1 MKKRALSF
9 LLLAISASLTLSPAA
24 AQTTTP
30 ARPQSKA
37 ETELRSF
44 SAWVNQQVDK
54 ADASARRNW
63 PALMASF
70 DRQSQR
76 LDRAT
81 DSLSAQSKREYGQQ
95 KTRYQEWAAE
105 QQRLENQAA
114 QPATAQ
120 QAQRRLLNEDVQIS
134 KARAEEMPDLY
145 ARFIDA
151 TRARRRQW
159 TEAEWAE
166 ASTVLSTL
174 NARYAQVRTQLPMEE
189 RLRIRSWQGEFRT
202 LEKARNMKDIVTD
215 DK

>member
-1 MKKRALSF
+1 MKKRAF
-9 LLLAISASLTLSPAA
+9 FVLLLALSASLPFSPAA
-24 AQTTTP
+24 AQSTTP
-30 ARPQSKA
+30 SRTTSKA
-37 ETELRSF
+37 ETELRNF
-44 SAWVNQQVDK
+44 STWVNQQVDK

-63 PALMASF
+63 PALMANF

-81 DSLSAQSKREYGQQ
+81 DSLSMQSKREYAQQ
-95 KTRYQEWAAE
+95 KTRYKEWATE
-105 QQRLENQAA
+105 QQRLEAQAT

-134 KARAEEMPDLY
+134 KARASEMTDLY
-145 ARFIDA
+145 SRFVDA
-151 TRARRRQW
+151 TRGQRRQW

-174 NARYAQVRTQLPMEE
+174 NARYEQVRSQIPMED

-202 LEKARNMKDIVTD
+202 LEKTRNMKDIVTD

>member
-1 MKKRALSF
+1 MKKHAFSF
-9 LLLAISASLTLSPAA
+9 LLAAASALLPLAPAT
-24 AQTTTP
+24 AQTTTSNHT
-30 ARPQSKA
+30 QSKA
-37 ETELRSF
+37 ETELRNF

-63 PALMASF
+63 PSLKSNF

-81 DSLSAQSKREYGQQ
+81 DSLSTQSKREYAQQ

-105 QQRLENQAA
+105 QQRLEAQAT
-114 QPATAQ
+114 QPTTAQ

-134 KARAEEMPDLY
+134 KARGSEMVDLY
-145 ARFIDA
+145 SRFIDA
-151 TRARRRQW
+151 TRAQRRQW
-159 TEAEWAE
+159 TDAEWAE
-166 ASTVLSTL
+166 ASTVLSAL
-174 NARYAQVRTQLPMEE
+174 NARYSQVRSEIAMED

-202 LEKARNMKDIVTD
+202 FEKARSMKDIVTD